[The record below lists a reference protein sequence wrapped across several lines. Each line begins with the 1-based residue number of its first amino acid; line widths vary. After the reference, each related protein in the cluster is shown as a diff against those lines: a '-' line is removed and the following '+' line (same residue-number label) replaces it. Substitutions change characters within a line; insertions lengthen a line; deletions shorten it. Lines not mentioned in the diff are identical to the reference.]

1 MSTSALYQ
9 IENVS
14 LAATAFGLLAD
25 TRITAKTLQDGIRE
39 TFWEGR
45 MEEIFPGV
53 YLDGAHNID
62 GIEAFL
68 ETVRAHP
75 VTGRRKLLFSMVRDK
90 QYRKAAQ
97 ALAGAGLFDEIGLAA
112 LSEERALPLQ
122 TLEDSFGQY
131 TGICVRA
138 YDTLEAAFTKLLSQR
153 EDKDRVYIVG
163 SLYLA
168 GEIKALIRRS
178 VHDQF

>member
-1 MSTSALYQ
+1 MKHILIVEDDA
-9 IENVS
+9 ENNQMLREYLES
-14 LAATAFGLLAD
+14 HGYTCTQAFSGS
-25 TRITAKTLQDGIRE
+25 
-39 TFWEGR
+39 EG
-45 MEEIFPGV
+45 
-53 YLDGAHNID
+53 
-62 GIEAFL
+62 
-68 ETVRAHP
+68 
-75 VTGRRKLLFSMVRDK
+75 KLLFSMVRDK

-97 ALAGAGLFDEIGLAA
+97 ALAGSGLFDEIGLAA